1 FRILEPLVTDAAMKV
16 TCPLVSLALL
26 LLVAADH
33 ASPQQPP
40 TPKRPPIID
49 VHIHAFSWD
58 HQGNPP
64 PPNPVT
70 GKVPAART
78 NKEAME
84 ASLAELRRYNVVRA
98 VVGGRHQHLSSE
110 AAPTAER

>member
-1 FRILEPLVTDAAMKV
+1 MKV
-16 TCPLVSLALL
+16 IRPLASLALL

-40 TPKRPPIID
+40 APQRPPIID
-49 VHIHAFSWD
+49 MHIHAFSWD

-78 NKEAME
+78 DKEAME

-98 VVGGRHQHLSSE
+98 VAGGRSEHVSRWHSADPERIIGGTMMRPELS
-110 AAPTAER
+110 